1 MELSLRVRT
10 VLIATWPADRDAVA
24 RAVHPALAPAEVDDA
39 FRVSLVALRYDGG
52 RVGRISV
59 PPFSQ
64 LNVRTYVSYRGEPAV
79 YFLRAYVTPPGMGA
93 AFFGAPYRPARL
105 RLSER
110 RVEAPGLGLSLAYE
124 AGAPSHPGALGRH
137 ELGLFEAAGLRAFRI
152 RRAPAQWRAGEL
164 AEPPRADVLLAH
176 GFRPA
181 GEPSLLYA
189 VSTSFE
195 AEVPPRRVA

>member
-10 VLIATWPADRDAVA
+10 LLIATWAADHDAVA
-24 RAVHPALAPAEVDDA
+24 RAVHPAVEPAEVDGA

-52 RVGRISV
+52 RVGRIPV
-59 PPFSQ
+59 PAFSQ

-110 RVEAPGLGLSLAYE
+110 RVEARGLGLSLEYE
-124 AGAPSHPGALGRH
+124 AAGASQPGVLGRH

-152 RRAPAQWRAGEL
+152 RRGDAEWRA
-164 AEPPRADVLLAH
+164 AAPTTPPRADVLLAH
-176 GFRPA
+176 GFRPSGA
-181 GEPSLLYA
+181 PSLL
-189 VSTSFE
+189 VTERTSFT
-195 AEVPPRRVA
+195 ADVPPRRVA

>member
-10 VLIATWPADRDAVA
+10 LVIATWPADRDEVA
-24 RAVHPALAPAEVDDA
+24 RAIHPELEPADVDGA

-52 RVGRISV
+52 RVGPIGV

-105 RLSER
+105 RFSGR
-110 RVEAPGLGLSLAYE
+110 RVDAPGLGLSLAYE
-124 AGAPSHPGALGRH
+124 LGVPSHPAALGRH

-152 RRAPAQWRAGEL
+152 RRGVAEWRVGRLTET
-164 AEPPRADVLLAH
+164 PRADVLLAH
-176 GFRPA
+176 GFRA
-181 GEPSLLYA
+181 AVEPSLLYA
-189 VSTSFE
+189 ESTSFE
-195 AEVPPRRVA
+195 ADVPPRRVA